1 MKKLLLLRHG
11 NAAPRLSN
19 MSDFDRSL
27 DNIGKKQ
34 IANIADKLAESN
46 NLPNFIIASTAL
58 RAISSAKIIQ
68 NKRPVIKLTGTELL
82 YSASI
87 FEYIDILGSQK
98 ETLESIMLVA
108 HNPTISGF
116 ISKLTGKHIGMGTG
130 NLCIIELDIQKWS
143 SINFNSVVLNSTLIK
158 P

>member
-11 NAAPRLSN
+11 NASPRLSN
-19 MSDFDRSL
+19 MSDYERSL
-27 DNIGKKQ
+27 DNMGKKQ
-34 IANIADKLAESN
+34 ITNIADKLVDSN
-46 NLPNFIIASTAL
+46 NLPNLIIASTAL

-68 NKRPVIKLTGTELL
+68 NKNPVIKLTETELL

-87 FEYIDILGSQK
+87 FEYIDILGSHK
-98 ETLESIMLVA
+98 KTCESIMIVA

-116 ISKLTGKHIGMGTG
+116 ISKLTGKHTGMGTG
-130 NLCIIELDIQKWS
+130 NLCIIELDINEWS
-143 SINFNSVVLNSTLIK
+143 SINFNSVALSSTLIK

>member
-11 NAAPRLSN
+11 NAASRLSN
-19 MSDFDRSL
+19 MSDYDRSL

-34 IANIADKLAESN
+34 ITNIANKLAESH
-46 NLPNFIIASTAL
+46 NLPNLIIASTAL

-68 NKRPVIKLTGTELL
+68 NKKPVIKLTGTELL

-87 FEYIDILGSQK
+87 FEYIDILGSQN

-108 HNPTISGF
+108 HNPTLSGF
-116 ISKLTGKHIGMGTG
+116 ILKLTGKHIGMGTG
-130 NLCIIELDIQKWS
+130 NLCLIELDINEWS

-158 P
+158 S